1 RNADRAVATA
11 IKIKMG
17 RDRRDEHGYSTLGEP
32 PLPIASRLAGPKSP
46 KSRRLLV
53 EVAEAEARS
62 EFPRPSSGSVV
73 RPPNFSANSS
83 LVADGQLEHL
93 AASASSLFATP
104 PPVGASLRIYQDIRG
119 GRVGSASSICSSSS
133 RSRARHWSTGLELV
147 DATTKQ
153 PFKGELV
160 AWILYASPSWSPSA
174 HQHSACLIV
183 PETEHLSATGEC
195 YVEVEPIKF
204 KVDGVDLGCKTRVTK
219 PIQDKLFGSWERKSE
234 MSQMTALRFKLA
246 RLAKPEEGMLGGGH
260 EVTGRV
266 EMEVY
271 KLGPVK
277 DMKEKKECKPDTSTA
292 LEQSFQTKTGGK
304 KCIMSTQGTTTLVT
318 KRKASKK
325 SVRYATGPL
334 LQTVTLNYC
343 TAAGLVLNKIL
354 GPPPKEKEE
363 EDVDIERPR
372 KRVKPEKKRRSG
384 DVKPDVVDLTNPFI
398 DKKKPGPPE
407 TIDLT

>member
-1 RNADRAVATA
+1 MIV
-11 IKIKMG
+11 G
-17 RDRRDEHGYSTLGEP
+17 GY
-32 PLPIASRLAGPKSP
+32 R
-46 KSRRLLV
+46 
-53 EVAEAEARS
+53 
-62 EFPRPSSGSVV
+62 
-73 RPPNFSANSS
+73 
-83 LVADGQLEHL
+83 
-93 AASASSLFATP
+93 
-104 PPVGASLRIYQDIRG
+104 
-119 GRVGSASSICSSSS
+119 
-133 RSRARHWSTGLELV
+133 LELV

-153 PFKGELV
+153 PF
-160 AWILYASPSWSPSA
+160 
-174 HQHSACLIV
+174 Q
-183 PETEHLSATGEC
+183 EHLSATGQC
-195 YVEVEPIKF
+195 YAEVEPDAEYFIRLNTKTTNIKVKF

-334 LQTVTLNYC
+334 LQTVTLHYC

-354 GPPPKEKEE
+354 SAPPREDEE
-363 EDVDIERPR
+363 AEMKLERPR
-372 KRVKPEKKRRSG
+372 KRVKPEKKSKSG
-384 DVKPDVVDLTNPFI
+384 DVKPDVLDLTNR
-398 DKKKPGPPE
+398 KNPPE